1 MNYDWQVFQ
10 NFEAVPRSEV

>member
-1 MNYDWQVFQ
+1 MNYDRQVFQ